1 MLTKEESDLLC
12 LTGPGTPCGEL
23 MRRYWQPVAL
33 SEEVTVDGAPLP
45 VRLFGEDLVLFRDS
59 QGRTGLLD
67 LHCPHRGADL
77 SFGRVE
83 DGGIRCIYHGWLLDI
98 KGNCLDQPAEPAG
111 RDQCASIRQPAYPCV
126 EKSGMIFAYLG
137 PGGPPL
143 FPNYDFLTCTD
154 EHVFATKLYSE
165 ANFLQANEGNIDLV
179 HNNFVHFVKREIESF
194 SPTEAREALERFG
207 APQFLSGRGPAPG
220 LETTDAKLLDYGLR
234 IYKIRQMEDGGNYI
248 RVATFVLPNLTVIPA
263 GNINWHVPI
272 DDTHHWKYIIRFDRD
287 KPIDR
292 DKCLQD
298 RKISTTPDYK
308 PIANKANRY
317 LQDRAAMKKTIYS
330 GISPKHFQS
339 QDLCPI
345 EGAGTLQD
353 RTREHLVAND
363 LPIIIARKLLSK
375 AIQDLQKN
383 GLEPR
388 NVARKPEQNQF
399 PEIVALFGPVPK
411 SKTYRQYCDELTS
424 QNLGWQ
430 TRQR

>member
-1 MLTKEESDLLC
+1 MLTKEERDQLC

-137 PGGPPL
+137 SGEPPL

-220 LETTDAKLLDYGLR
+220 LETTDVQLLDYGLR

-345 EGAGTLQD
+345 EGAGALQD

>member
-1 MLTKEESDLLC
+1 
-12 LTGPGTPCGEL
+12 
-23 MRRYWQPVAL
+23 
-33 SEEVTVDGAPLP
+33 
-45 VRLFGEDLVLFRDS
+45 
-59 QGRTGLLD
+59 
-67 LHCPHRGADL
+67 
-77 SFGRVE
+77 
-83 DGGIRCIYHGWLLDI
+83 
-98 KGNCLDQPAEPAG
+98 
-111 RDQCASIRQPAYPCV
+111 
-126 EKSGMIFAYLG
+126 
-137 PGGPPL
+137 
-143 FPNYDFLTCTD
+143 
-154 EHVFATKLYSE
+154 VFATKLYSE

-220 LETTDAKLLDYGLR
+220 LETTDAQLLDYGLR

-345 EGAGTLQD
+345 EGAGALQD